1 MTFAIGGISFWMPH
15 YLAEYRK
22 VGGGDLAHATII
34 FGAISGLAGLIATF
48 MGGLIGDMLREK
60 LRGAYF
66 VVSGAG
72 ILVSCPFVL
81 LMLWTPFP
89 WAWGVIFGAVFF
101 LFFNTGPSNTILANV
116 TSPSVRATAFALNI
130 FLIHVLGDAISPPLL
145 GRLVGD
151 GTHWDRAFI
160 VVTVIMASA
169 ALLWLWGALYLDEDT
184 RRASEVP

>member
-34 FGAISGLAGLIATF
+34 FGVIGAVAGVLATF
-48 MGGLIGDMLREK
+48 MGGLAGDLLREK

-72 ILVSCPFVL
+72 ILISCPFVI
-81 LMLWTPFP
+81 LMLYTPFP

-116 TSPSVRATAFALNI
+116 TAPSVRATAFALNI
-130 FLIHVLGDAISPPLL
+130 FLIHILGDAISPPLL
-145 GRLVGD
+145 GRLAGE
-151 GTHWDRAFI
+151 GAHRNCAFF
-160 VVTVIMASA
+160 VVTAIMACA
-169 ALLWLWGALYLDEDT
+169 ALLWLWGALLS
-184 RRASEVP
+184 R